1 MGPSSGSGTLRGG
14 VAWSSVSYDLVC
26 ANCSGLVELGRC
38 SVCRASRERLRA
50 SRTLPAGW
58 LLLAAALVAVLALV
72 AHL

>member
-1 MGPSSGSGTLRGG
+1 M
-14 VAWSSVSYDLVC
+14 SYDLVC

-38 SVCRASRERLRA
+38 SICRASRERLRA
-50 SRTLPAGW
+50 ARTLPAGW